1 MGQREDGGGFGMSP
15 GDADLL
21 RRLQAGQVEALGL
34 LYDRHRQRV
43 YRTALAVTM
52 DPEVAADVLQET
64 FLRLHRFADR
74 VDAGRPLE
82 PWLYRVTVNLAYS
95 EMKRR
100 RRWLRFLEEMKARL
114 VGEHWP
120 GPQKL
125 IEQDEEVRR
134 VREAVASL
142 PLAQRVVVV
151 LYYLNELSLQ
161 EIAHVLEVPEGT
173 VKSRLHYARRALR
186 QKLVQPEQLASEAVY
201 EFS

>member
-1 MGQREDGGGFGMSP
+1 MSSD
-15 GDADLL
+15 DAGLL
-21 RRLQAGQVEALGL
+21 HRLQAGEVEALGL

-52 DPEVAADVLQET
+52 DSEVAADILQEV
-64 FLRLHRFADR
+64 FLRLHRYADK
-74 VDAGRPLE
+74 VDPARPLE

-114 VGEHWP
+114 VGEHRP
-120 GPQKL
+120 GPHKL
-125 IEQDEEVRR
+125 IEQDEEMRR

-151 LYYLNELSLQ
+151 LHYLNELSLQ
-161 EIAHVLEVPEGT
+161 EIAQVLEVPEGT